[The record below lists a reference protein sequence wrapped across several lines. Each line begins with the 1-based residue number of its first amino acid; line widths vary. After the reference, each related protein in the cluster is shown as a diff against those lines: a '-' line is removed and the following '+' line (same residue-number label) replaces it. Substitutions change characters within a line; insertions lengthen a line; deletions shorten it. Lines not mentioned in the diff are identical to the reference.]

1 MNSGTFLVKKD
12 FFDTDEVE
20 EISKLALSL
29 EGDKS
34 SVHEGGKYK
43 DIQWHKVDLDPQ
55 AYPFVAN
62 IYEFLGAEKNG
73 ICVFYYLSPGA
84 VLHPHRD
91 LTGASSNARLRFHVP
106 VITNDNVI
114 FNVSKQRVVMLP
126 GELWALD
133 TSFLHAV
140 ENNSRETRVHIVIE
154 CDMNKAVLAHL
165 PKKNLSGRVHDVY
178 FVSIL
183 ALNFLKSIFINI
195 WRDPK
200 YFLAQMQMLKKFV
213 LWRVFGKKDVK

>member
-1 MNSGTFLVKKD
+1 MNSGAFLVKKD
-12 FFDTDEVE
+12 FFSADQIA
-20 EISKLALSL
+20 EIGEMALRL
-29 EGDKS
+29 EAEKS

-55 AYPFVAN
+55 EYPFVAG
-62 IYEFLGAEKNG
+62 IYDFLGAEKNG

-106 VITNDNVI
+106 VITNDGI
-114 FNVSKQRVVMLP
+114 FFNVSKQRVVMEP
-126 GELWALD
+126 GDLWALD
-133 TSFLHAV
+133 TSFLHSV
-140 ENNSRETRVHIVIE
+140 ENRSAQTRVHIVIE
-154 CDMNKAVLAHL
+154 CGINEKVLSHL
-165 PKKNLSGRVHDVY
+165 PRKNLAGRVHDVY

-183 ALNFLKSIFINI
+183 IANFLKSIFINI

-213 LWRVFGKKDVK
+213 MWRVFGRKDVK

>member
-1 MNSGTFLVKKD
+1 MNTGTYLIKKD
-12 FFDTDEVE
+12 FFDTHKVAE
-20 EISKLALSL
+20 LAELARQL
-29 EGDKS
+29 EGEKS

-43 DIQWHKVDLDPQ
+43 DIQWHKVDLDPKQ
-55 AYPFVAN
+55 YPFVSD
-62 IYEFLGAEKNG
+62 IYNFLGAEKNG

-106 VITNDNVI
+106 LITNDNVY
-114 FNVSKQRVVMLP
+114 FNVSKKRVIMQP

-140 ENNSRETRVHIVIE
+140 ENKSEQTRVHIVIE
-154 CDMNKAVLAHL
+154 CPVNKQVMTHL
-165 PKKNLSGRVHDVY
+165 PKKNLFGRVHDVY

-183 ALNFLKSIFINI
+183 LFSFLKSILINV
-195 WRDPK
+195 WRDPG
-200 YFLAQMQMLKKFV
+200 YFFAQMRMLKKFIM
-213 LWRVFGKKDVK
+213 WRVFGKKDVK